1 MTETFPQSDTM
12 LALIARRFRML
23 SEPYRLRLLQL
34 LESGEK
40 TVTEMVNT
48 LDGNQPN
55 VSKHLQLLHDSGLVS
70 RRREGTSIYYGIA
83 DPMVLSLCEMVCRN
97 TMERARQELDEL
109 NDAQVSSGRRSG
121 KPKSRKVGRP

>member
-109 NDAQVSSGRRSG
+109 NDAQVSSAQRSG